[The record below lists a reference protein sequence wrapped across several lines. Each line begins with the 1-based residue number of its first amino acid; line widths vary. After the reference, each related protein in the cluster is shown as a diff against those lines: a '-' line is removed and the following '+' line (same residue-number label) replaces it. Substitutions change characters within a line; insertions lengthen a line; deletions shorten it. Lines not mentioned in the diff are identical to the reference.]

1 MVVSNIFYFHPYLGK
16 WSNLIN
22 IFQVG
27 WNHQLVVFFLYTS
40 FSELRCLFVCGPSIG
55 VFSQEQR
62 HLCDAWP
69 GDERNLG
76 WTWILL
82 MEEILHHLG
91 CRKPCKYL
99 DIHGYSPYQLV
110 SRNSS
115 INSMVGDLTTMDHT
129 VSLIHRDDWVFTN
142 HARESVRRQTPNLF
156 AFQIGFCSEFYILVL
171 QVFVYFCGE
180 RLLLC
185 KKHHEIMDESKQDWG
200 WTYDQVKHRKWPS
213 HTRETLFH

>member
-1 MVVSNIFYFHPYLGK
+1 M
-16 WSNLIN
+16 
-22 IFQVG
+22 G

-213 HTRETLFH
+213 HTRETLFR